1 MKNKVKQKI
10 MNGENVLGVFLGIF
24 APSLIEMIGYTGYDF
39 VVIDDEHGAFSHSEI
54 EDMVRAAEL
63 VDLVPIIRVS
73 YDTSSIQKALDRG
86 AKGIQVPMVNTKEDA
101 ELVVKRAK
109 FPPLGQRGA
118 AFAIRAARFGKD
130 GGESYFNESD
140 ENVLICVHIET
151 PEAVQNFR
159 EIMSVPGIDMAFIG
173 STDLSVNMGYKAEG
187 AQHPEVQQVIQEL
200 YKIGKEYGF
209 KIGTV
214 AANAQG
220 ALKGFELGASYIG
233 ITGTSVIMQA
243 LDQIVNE
250 TMKMDDKNR
259 IL

>member
-1 MKNKVKQKI
+1 MINKVKEKI
-10 MNGENVLGVFLGIF
+10 RNGEKVLGVFLGIY
-24 APSLIEMIGYTGYDF
+24 APSLIEMIGYSGYDF

-54 EDMVRAAEL
+54 ENMVRAAEL

-73 YDTSSIQKALDRG
+73 YDPSCIQKALDRG

-118 AFAIRAARFGKD
+118 AFAIRAARFGRD
-130 GGESYFNESD
+130 GGESYFSEAD
-140 ENVLICVHIET
+140 ENGLICVHIET
-151 PEAVQNFR
+151 PEAVKNFK

-187 AQHPEVQQVIQEL
+187 ANHPEVQQIIHEL
-200 YKIGKEYGF
+200 FRIAKDQKF

-214 AANAQG
+214 AANSKG
-220 ALKGFELGASYIG
+220 AAKGFEMGASYIG
-233 ITGTSVIMQA
+233 ITGTSVISQA
-243 LDQIVNE
+243 LVQVVDE
-250 TMKMDDKNR
+250 TMNKR
-259 IL
+259 

>member
-1 MKNKVKQKI
+1 MINKVKRKI
-10 MNGENVLGVFLGIF
+10 INGEKALGVFLGIY
-24 APSLIEMIGYTGYDF
+24 APSLIEMIGYSGYDF

-54 EDMVRAAEL
+54 ENMVRTAEL

-73 YDTSSIQKALDRG
+73 YDASSIQKALDRG
-86 AKGIQVPMVNTKEDA
+86 AKGIQVPMVNTKEEA

-130 GGESYFNESD
+130 GGESYFNEAD

-151 PEAVQNFR
+151 PEAVKNF
-159 EIMSVPGIDMAFIG
+159 ESIMSVPGIDMAFLG

-187 AQHPEVQQVIQEL
+187 AQHPEVQRVIQDL
-200 YKIGKEYGF
+200 YMMAHENGF

-214 AANAQG
+214 AANASG
-220 ALKGFELGASYIG
+220 AVKGFEMGACYIG
-233 ITGTSVIMQA
+233 ITGTSVISNA
-243 LDQIVNE
+243 FDQLINE
-250 TMKMDDKNR
+250 TTTNG
-259 IL
+259 

>member
-10 MNGENVLGVFLGIF
+10 MDGENVLGVFLGIY
-24 APSLIEMIGYTGYDF
+24 APSLIEMIGYAGYDF

-54 EDMVRAAEL
+54 ENMVRAAEL

-73 YDTSSIQKALDRG
+73 YDASSIQKALDRG

-101 ELVVKRAK
+101 ELVIKRAK
-109 FPPLGQRGA
+109 FPPHGQRGT

-130 GGESYFNESD
+130 GGESYFNEVD
-140 ENVLICVHIET
+140 KNILISVHIET

-173 STDLSVNMGYKAEG
+173 STDLSVNMGFKAEG
-187 AQHPEVQQVIQEL
+187 AGHPEVQQAINEL
-200 YKIGKEYGF
+200 FRIGKEEGF

-214 AANAQG
+214 AANSTGVA
-220 ALKGFELGASYIG
+220 KGFEMGSCYIG
-233 ITGTSVIMQA
+233 ITGTSVISQA
-243 LDQIVNE
+243 LEQVVNE
-250 TMKMDDKNR
+250 TMKTEKR
-259 IL
+259 